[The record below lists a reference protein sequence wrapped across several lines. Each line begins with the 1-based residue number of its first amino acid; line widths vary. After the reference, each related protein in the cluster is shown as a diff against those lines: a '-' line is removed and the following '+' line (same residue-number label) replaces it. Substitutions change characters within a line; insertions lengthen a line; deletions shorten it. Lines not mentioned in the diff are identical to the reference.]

1 MNAELEKELNEL
13 KAKITPMS
21 TFKFIAGTLAGLG
34 ATAAVIAMMK
44 VPLLS
49 AKGVTKLLMRFGI
62 FVLACKVGSDTE
74 DYFKAK
80 VTEIEEEYTGM
91 NKKEDN
97 KNGRDPE

>member
-13 KAKITPMS
+13 KAKITPMN
-21 TFKFIAGTLAGLG
+21 TFKFVMGTLAGLG
-34 ATAAVIAMMK
+34 ATAAVVAMMK
-44 VPLLS
+44 APLLS

-80 VTEIEEEYTGM
+80 VTEIEQEYADA
-91 NKKEDN
+91 NKKED
-97 KNGRDPE
+97 E